1 VVTQLSPTLTFTTQ
15 LWTSVPLFYLFY
27 VVIVILDHLLKN
39 MSQQCMG
46 LLDYVRGTLVVKVMP
61 TGQTTTKTGHML
73 DTQAVVV
80 FPKYQVYCC
89 SRPSSNHSYQAYFT
103 FPRTAA
109 GLDGA

>member
-1 VVTQLSPTLTFTTQ
+1 MDRGAWQAAYSPWRHKELDTTEQLSTLSLKYYGTE
-15 LWTSVPLFYLFY
+15 YL
-27 VVIVILDHLLKN
+27 LALKYYQTE
-39 MSQQCMG
+39 SG
-46 LLDYVRGTLVVKVMP
+46 S
-61 TGQTTTKTGHML
+61 QTTTKTGHML